1 MNEVA
6 QYIFL
11 PPASF
16 TPHDVSERHPCCHR
30 CQRFVPLIPE
40 EGPVVQPLQLSLAS
54 LDAQLGALILVRDCG
69 HTFLFLL
76 LIDT

>member
-1 MNEVA
+1 MLS
-6 QYIFL
+6 Q
-11 PPASF
+11 
-16 TPHDVSERHPCCHR
+16 VSAVCS
-30 CQRFVPLIPE
+30 LIPE

-54 LDAQLGALILVRDCG
+54 LDAQLGALILVQDCG